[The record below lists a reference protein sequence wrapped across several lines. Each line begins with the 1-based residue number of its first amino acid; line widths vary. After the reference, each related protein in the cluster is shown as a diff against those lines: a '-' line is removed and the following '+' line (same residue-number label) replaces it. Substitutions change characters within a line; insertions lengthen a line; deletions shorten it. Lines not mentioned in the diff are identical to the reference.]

1 MKTSEAINIGSK
13 ILKNRNIISHKIDAE
28 IILSHVL
35 KTSREKLLINEQ
47 AISYT
52 DLKRFKKII
61 SRRLKKEPIAY
72 IFNKK
77 EFRSKDFYVV
87 KNSLIPRPETELLI
101 DPIIKKF
108 RRKSLYFLDVGVG
121 TGCIMLSILNELNN
135 SRGLGIDICNKAI
148 SVAKI
153 NLKTMNLNKR
163 ASLKCRSIDTIYN
176 KNIQKLILGDIKIAE
191 DRIFTIQTAGGTT
204 SLRVA
209 SELLKETSKN
219 INIWVSNPTWSNHI
233 PVFEST
239 NIKFRVYPYYDMET
253 NTLLFDRMIA
263 CLETVPKGDA
273 VLLHACCHNPTG
285 MDPTLEQW
293 KEIIQV
299 MNHHLKD

>member
-13 ILKNRNIISHKIDAE
+13 ILKNRNITSHKIDAE

-47 AISYT
+47 AISYIN
-52 DLKRFKKII
+52 LKRFKKII
-61 SRRLKKEPIAY
+61 SRRSKKEPIAY

-108 RRKSLYFLDVGVG
+108 KGKSIYFLDMGVG
-121 TGCIMLSILNELNN
+121 TGCIMLSILSELNN

-153 NLKTMNLNKR
+153 NLETMKLNKR

-176 KNIQKLILGDIKIAE
+176 KKFDLIVSNPPYIIKREINQLSEDIRKFEPQKALD
-191 DRIFTIQTAGGTT
+191 GGHDG
-204 SLRVA
+204 LDVIRKVIY
-209 SELLKETSKN
+209 KSKN
-219 INIWVSNPTWSNHI
+219 ILKLNGILALEIGRGQYYSVSNILRLNGFREI
-233 PVFEST
+233 KKIKDYRDNVRCIFST
-239 NIKFRVYPYYDMET
+239 
-253 NTLLFDRMIA
+253 
-263 CLETVPKGDA
+263 
-273 VLLHACCHNPTG
+273 
-285 MDPTLEQW
+285 
-293 KEIIQV
+293 
-299 MNHHLKD
+299 LK

>member
-13 ILKNRNIISHKIDAE
+13 ILKNRNITSHKIDAE

-47 AISYT
+47 AISYIN
-52 DLKRFKKII
+52 LKRFKKII
-61 SRRLKKEPIAY
+61 SRRSKKEPIAY

-108 RRKSLYFLDVGVG
+108 KGKSIYFLDMGVG
-121 TGCIMLSILNELNN
+121 TGCIMLSILSELNN

-153 NLKTMNLNKR
+153 NLETMKLNKR
-163 ASLKCRSIDTIYN
+163 ASLKCRSIDTICN
-176 KNIQKLILGDIKIAE
+176 KKFDLIVSNPPYIVKREINQLSEDIKKFEPQKAL
-191 DRIFTIQTAGGTT
+191 DGGHDG
-204 SLRVA
+204 LDVIRKVIY
-209 SELLKETSKN
+209 KSKN
-219 INIWVSNPTWSNHI
+219 ILKLNGILALEIGRGQYYSVSNILRLNGFREI
-233 PVFEST
+233 KKIKDYRDNVRCIFST
-239 NIKFRVYPYYDMET
+239 
-253 NTLLFDRMIA
+253 
-263 CLETVPKGDA
+263 
-273 VLLHACCHNPTG
+273 
-285 MDPTLEQW
+285 
-293 KEIIQV
+293 
-299 MNHHLKD
+299 LK

>member
-13 ILKNRNIISHKIDAE
+13 ILKNRNITSHKIDAE

-47 AISYT
+47 VISFS

-108 RRKSLYFLDVGVG
+108 RGKSLYFLDVGVG

-135 SRGLGIDICNKAI
+135 SRGLGIDVCNKAI

-153 NLKTMNLNKR
+153 NLQTMNFNKR

-176 KNIQKLILGDIKIAE
+176 KKFDLI
-191 DRIFTIQTAGGTT
+191 
-204 SLRVA
+204 
-209 SELLKETSKN
+209 
-219 INIWVSNPTWSNHI
+219 VSNPPYIVKREINQLSEDIKKFEPQKALDGGHDGLDVIRKVIYKSRDILKLNGILALEIGRGQSYSVSNI
-233 PVFEST
+233 LRLNGFRETKKIKDYRDNVRCIFST
-239 NIKFRVYPYYDMET
+239 
-253 NTLLFDRMIA
+253 
-263 CLETVPKGDA
+263 
-273 VLLHACCHNPTG
+273 
-285 MDPTLEQW
+285 
-293 KEIIQV
+293 
-299 MNHHLKD
+299 LK

>member
-28 IILSHVL
+28 IILSHIL

-52 DLKRFKKII
+52 DYKSFKKII

-108 RRKSLYFLDVGVG
+108 KGKSIYFLEMGVG
-121 TGCIMLSILNELNN
+121 TGCIMLSILSELNN

-153 NLKTMNLNKR
+153 NLETMKLTKR

-176 KNIQKLILGDIKIAE
+176 KKFDLIVSNPPYIVKREINQLSEDIKKFEPQKAL
-191 DRIFTIQTAGGTT
+191 DGGHDG
-204 SLRVA
+204 LDVIRKVIY
-209 SELLKETSKN
+209 KSKN
-219 INIWVSNPTWSNHI
+219 ILKLNGILALEIGRGQNYSVSNILRLNGFREI
-233 PVFEST
+233 KKIKDYQDNVRCIFST
-239 NIKFRVYPYYDMET
+239 LT
-253 NTLLFDRMIA
+253 
-263 CLETVPKGDA
+263 
-273 VLLHACCHNPTG
+273 
-285 MDPTLEQW
+285 
-293 KEIIQV
+293 
-299 MNHHLKD
+299 

>member
-1 MKTSEAINIGSK
+1 MKTSEVINIGSK

-47 AISYT
+47 VISFS

-87 KNSLIPRPETELLI
+87 KNSLIPRPETALLV

-108 RRKSLYFLDVGVG
+108 RGKSLYFLDVGVG
-121 TGCIMLSILNELNN
+121 TGCIMFSILSELNN

-153 NLKTMNLNKR
+153 NLKTMKLNKR

-176 KNIQKLILGDIKIAE
+176 KKFDLIVSNPPYIVKREINQLSEDIKKFEPQKAL
-191 DRIFTIQTAGGTT
+191 DGGHDG
-204 SLRVA
+204 LDVIRKVIY
-209 SELLKETSKN
+209 KSKN
-219 INIWVSNPTWSNHI
+219 ILKLNGILALEIGRGQNYSVSNILKLNGFREI
-233 PVFEST
+233 KKIKDYKYNVRCIFST
-239 NIKFRVYPYYDMET
+239 LM
-253 NTLLFDRMIA
+253 
-263 CLETVPKGDA
+263 
-273 VLLHACCHNPTG
+273 
-285 MDPTLEQW
+285 
-293 KEIIQV
+293 
-299 MNHHLKD
+299 

>member
-13 ILKNRNIISHKIDAE
+13 ILKNRNITSHKIDAE

-47 AISYT
+47 AISYIN
-52 DLKRFKKII
+52 LKRFKKII
-61 SRRLKKEPIAY
+61 SRRSKKEPIAY

-108 RRKSLYFLDVGVG
+108 KGKSIYFLDMGVG
-121 TGCIMLSILNELNN
+121 TGCIMLSILSELNN

-153 NLKTMNLNKR
+153 NLETMKLNKR

-176 KNIQKLILGDIKIAE
+176 KKFDLIVSNPPYIVKREINQLSEDIKKFEPQKAL
-191 DRIFTIQTAGGTT
+191 DGGHDG
-204 SLRVA
+204 LDVIRKVIY
-209 SELLKETSKN
+209 KSKN
-219 INIWVSNPTWSNHI
+219 ILKLNGILALEIGRGQDYSVSNILRLNGFREI
-233 PVFEST
+233 KKIKDYRDNVRCIFST
-239 NIKFRVYPYYDMET
+239 
-253 NTLLFDRMIA
+253 
-263 CLETVPKGDA
+263 
-273 VLLHACCHNPTG
+273 
-285 MDPTLEQW
+285 
-293 KEIIQV
+293 
-299 MNHHLKD
+299 LK

>member
-1 MKTSEAINIGSK
+1 MKTSKAINIGSK

-47 AISYT
+47 AISHT
-52 DLKRFKKII
+52 DLKRFRKII

-77 EFRSKDFYVV
+77 EFRSKDFYVI

-108 RRKSLYFLDVGVG
+108 KGKGLYFLEVGVG

-135 SRGLGIDICNKAI
+135 SRGIGIDICNKAI

-153 NLKTMNLNKR
+153 NLETMNLNKR
-163 ASLKCRSIDTIYN
+163 ASLKCRSIDKIYN
-176 KNIQKLILGDIKIAE
+176 KKFDLIVSNPPYIIKREINQLSEDIKKFEPQKAL
-191 DRIFTIQTAGGTT
+191 DGGYDG
-204 SLRVA
+204 LDVIR
-209 SELLKETSKN
+209 KIIYKSKN
-219 INIWVSNPTWSNHI
+219 ILKLNGTLALEIGRGQNYSVSNILKLNGFREI
-233 PVFEST
+233 KKIKDYKDNVRCIFST
-239 NIKFRVYPYYDMET
+239 LM
-253 NTLLFDRMIA
+253 
-263 CLETVPKGDA
+263 
-273 VLLHACCHNPTG
+273 
-285 MDPTLEQW
+285 
-293 KEIIQV
+293 
-299 MNHHLKD
+299 

>member
-35 KTSREKLLINEQ
+35 KTSREKLLVNEQ

-72 IFNKK
+72 IFKTK

-108 RRKSLYFLDVGVG
+108 KGKSFYFLDMGVG
-121 TGCIMLSILNELNN
+121 TGCIMLSILSELNN

-153 NLKTMNLNKR
+153 NLETMNLNQR
-163 ASLKCRSIDTIYN
+163 ASLKCRSINTIYN
-176 KNIQKLILGDIKIAE
+176 KKFDLIVSNPPYIVKREINQLSEDIKKFEPQKAL
-191 DRIFTIQTAGGTT
+191 DGGHDG
-204 SLRVA
+204 LDVIRKVIY
-209 SELLKETSKN
+209 KSKN
-219 INIWVSNPTWSNHI
+219 ILKLNGILALEIGKGQYYSVSNILKLNGFREI
-233 PVFEST
+233 KKIKDYRDNVRCIFST
-239 NIKFRVYPYYDMET
+239 LT
-253 NTLLFDRMIA
+253 
-263 CLETVPKGDA
+263 
-273 VLLHACCHNPTG
+273 
-285 MDPTLEQW
+285 
-293 KEIIQV
+293 
-299 MNHHLKD
+299 

>member
-13 ILKNRNIISHKIDAE
+13 ILRNRNIISHKIDSE

-47 AISYT
+47 AVSYT
-52 DLKRFKKII
+52 DLKIFKKII

-108 RRKSLYFLDVGVG
+108 KEKSLYFLDVGTG

-153 NLKTMNLNKR
+153 NLKTMNLNRR

-176 KNIQKLILGDIKIAE
+176 KKFDLIVSNPPYIVKREINQLSEDIKKFEPQKAL
-191 DRIFTIQTAGGTT
+191 DGGHDG
-204 SLRVA
+204 LDVIRKVIY
-209 SELLKETSKN
+209 KSKN
-219 INIWVSNPTWSNHI
+219 ILKLNGILALEIGRGQNYSVSNILRLNGFREI
-233 PVFEST
+233 KKIKDYRDNVRCIFST
-239 NIKFRVYPYYDMET
+239 LT
-253 NTLLFDRMIA
+253 
-263 CLETVPKGDA
+263 
-273 VLLHACCHNPTG
+273 
-285 MDPTLEQW
+285 
-293 KEIIQV
+293 
-299 MNHHLKD
+299 

>member
-1 MKTSEAINIGSK
+1 MKASEAINIGSK

-52 DLKRFKKII
+52 NFKRFKKII
-61 SRRLKKEPIAY
+61 SRRSKKEPIAY

-108 RRKSLYFLDVGVG
+108 KGKSIYFLDMGVG
-121 TGCIMLSILNELNN
+121 TGCIMLSILSELNN

-153 NLKTMNLNKR
+153 NLETMKLNKR

-176 KNIQKLILGDIKIAE
+176 KKFDLIVSNPPYIVKREINQLSEDIKKFEPQKAL
-191 DRIFTIQTAGGTT
+191 DGGHDG
-204 SLRVA
+204 LDVIRKVIY
-209 SELLKETSKN
+209 KSKN
-219 INIWVSNPTWSNHI
+219 ILKLNGILALEIGRGQYYSVYNILRLNGFREIKKIKDYRDNVRCI
-233 PVFEST
+233 FST
-239 NIKFRVYPYYDMET
+239 
-253 NTLLFDRMIA
+253 
-263 CLETVPKGDA
+263 
-273 VLLHACCHNPTG
+273 
-285 MDPTLEQW
+285 
-293 KEIIQV
+293 
-299 MNHHLKD
+299 LK

>member
-28 IILSHVL
+28 IILSHIL

-47 AISYT
+47 DISHT

-72 IFNKK
+72 ILNKK

-108 RRKSLYFLDVGVG
+108 KEKRLYFLDVGTG

-153 NLKTMNLNKR
+153 NLETMKLNKR

-176 KNIQKLILGDIKIAE
+176 KKFDLIVSNPPYIVKREINQLSEDIKKFEPQKAL
-191 DRIFTIQTAGGTT
+191 DGGHDG
-204 SLRVA
+204 LDVIRKVIY
-209 SELLKETSKN
+209 KSKN
-219 INIWVSNPTWSNHI
+219 ILKLNGILALEIGRGQYYSVSNILRLNRFREI
-233 PVFEST
+233 KKIKDYRDNVRCIFST
-239 NIKFRVYPYYDMET
+239 LM
-253 NTLLFDRMIA
+253 
-263 CLETVPKGDA
+263 
-273 VLLHACCHNPTG
+273 
-285 MDPTLEQW
+285 
-293 KEIIQV
+293 
-299 MNHHLKD
+299 

>member
-13 ILKNRNIISHKIDAE
+13 ILRNRNIISHKIDSE

-52 DLKRFKKII
+52 DLKCFKKFI

-77 EFRSKDFYVV
+77 EFRSKDFYVE

-108 RRKSLYFLDVGVG
+108 RGKSLYFLDVGTG
-121 TGCIMLSILNELNN
+121 TGCIMLSILNELNK
-135 SRGLGIDICNKAI
+135 SKGLGIDICKKAI

-153 NLKTMNLNKR
+153 NLETMNLNKR
-163 ASLKCRSIDTIYN
+163 ASLKCRSIDMIYN
-176 KNIQKLILGDIKIAE
+176 KKFDLIVSNPPYIVKREIKQLSEDIKKFEPQKAL
-191 DRIFTIQTAGGTT
+191 DGGHDG
-204 SLRVA
+204 LDVIRKVIY
-209 SELLKETSKN
+209 KSKN
-219 INIWVSNPTWSNHI
+219 ILKFNGILALEIGRGQNYSVSNILRLNGFREI
-233 PVFEST
+233 KKIKDYRDNVRCIFST
-239 NIKFRVYPYYDMET
+239 LT
-253 NTLLFDRMIA
+253 
-263 CLETVPKGDA
+263 
-273 VLLHACCHNPTG
+273 
-285 MDPTLEQW
+285 
-293 KEIIQV
+293 
-299 MNHHLKD
+299 

>member
-13 ILKNRNIISHKIDAE
+13 ILKNRNITSHKIDAE

-47 AISYT
+47 AISYIN
-52 DLKRFKKII
+52 LKRFKKII
-61 SRRLKKEPIAY
+61 YRRSKKEPIAY

-108 RRKSLYFLDVGVG
+108 KGKSIYFLDMGVG
-121 TGCIMLSILNELNN
+121 TGCIMLSILSELNN

-153 NLKTMNLNKR
+153 NLETMKLNKR
-163 ASLKCRSIDTIYN
+163 ASLKCRCIDTIYN
-176 KNIQKLILGDIKIAE
+176 KKFDLIVSNPPYIVKREINQLSEDIKKFEPQKAL
-191 DRIFTIQTAGGTT
+191 DGGHDG
-204 SLRVA
+204 LDVIRKVIY
-209 SELLKETSKN
+209 KSKN
-219 INIWVSNPTWSNHI
+219 ILKLNGILALEIGRGQYYSASSILRLNGFREIKKIKDYRDNVRCI
-233 PVFEST
+233 FST
-239 NIKFRVYPYYDMET
+239 
-253 NTLLFDRMIA
+253 
-263 CLETVPKGDA
+263 
-273 VLLHACCHNPTG
+273 
-285 MDPTLEQW
+285 
-293 KEIIQV
+293 
-299 MNHHLKD
+299 LK

>member
-1 MKTSEAINIGSK
+1 MKASEVINIGSK

-47 AISYT
+47 AISYIN
-52 DLKRFKKII
+52 LKRFKKII
-61 SRRLKKEPIAY
+61 SRRSKKEPIAY

-108 RRKSLYFLDVGVG
+108 KGKSIYFLDMGVG
-121 TGCIMLSILNELNN
+121 TGCIMLSILSELNN

-153 NLKTMNLNKR
+153 NLETMNLNRR

-176 KNIQKLILGDIKIAE
+176 KKFDLIVSNPPYIAKREINQLSEDIKKFEPQKAL
-191 DRIFTIQTAGGTT
+191 DGGHDG
-204 SLRVA
+204 LDVIRKVIY
-209 SELLKETSKN
+209 KSKN
-219 INIWVSNPTWSNHI
+219 ILKLNGILALEIGRGQNYLVSNILKLNRFREI
-233 PVFEST
+233 KKIKDYRDNVRCIFST
-239 NIKFRVYPYYDMET
+239 LT
-253 NTLLFDRMIA
+253 
-263 CLETVPKGDA
+263 
-273 VLLHACCHNPTG
+273 
-285 MDPTLEQW
+285 
-293 KEIIQV
+293 
-299 MNHHLKD
+299 

>member
-13 ILKNRNIISHKIDAE
+13 ILKNRNIVSHKIDSE
-28 IILSHVL
+28 IILSRII

-47 AISYT
+47 DISQT
-52 DLKRFKKII
+52 DLKKFKKII

-108 RRKSLYFLDVGVG
+108 KEKSLYFLDVGIG

-153 NLKTMNLNKR
+153 NLKTMNLNRR

-176 KNIQKLILGDIKIAE
+176 KKFDLIVSNPPYIVKREINQLSEDIKKFEPQKAL
-191 DRIFTIQTAGGTT
+191 DGGHDG
-204 SLRVA
+204 LDVIRKVIY
-209 SELLKETSKN
+209 KSKN
-219 INIWVSNPTWSNHI
+219 ILKLNGILALEIGRGQNYSVSNILKLNGFREI
-233 PVFEST
+233 KKIKDYRDNVRCIFST
-239 NIKFRVYPYYDMET
+239 LI
-253 NTLLFDRMIA
+253 
-263 CLETVPKGDA
+263 
-273 VLLHACCHNPTG
+273 
-285 MDPTLEQW
+285 
-293 KEIIQV
+293 
-299 MNHHLKD
+299 

>member
-13 ILKNRNIISHKIDAE
+13 ILKNRNITSHKIDAE
-28 IILSHVL
+28 IILSHIL

-108 RRKSLYFLDVGVG
+108 RGKSIYFLDAGVG

-153 NLKTMNLNKR
+153 NLETMNLNKR

-176 KNIQKLILGDIKIAE
+176 KKFDLIVSNPPYIVKREINQLSEDIKKFEPQKAL
-191 DRIFTIQTAGGTT
+191 DGGHDG
-204 SLRVA
+204 LDVIRKVIY
-209 SELLKETSKN
+209 KSKN
-219 INIWVSNPTWSNHI
+219 ILKLNGILALEIGRGQNYLVSNILRLNGFRETKKIKDYRDNVRCI
-233 PVFEST
+233 FST
-239 NIKFRVYPYYDMET
+239 
-253 NTLLFDRMIA
+253 
-263 CLETVPKGDA
+263 
-273 VLLHACCHNPTG
+273 
-285 MDPTLEQW
+285 
-293 KEIIQV
+293 
-299 MNHHLKD
+299 LK

>member
-1 MKTSEAINIGSK
+1 MKASEAINIGSK

-47 AISYT
+47 AISYIN
-52 DLKRFKKII
+52 LKRFKKII
-61 SRRLKKEPIAY
+61 SRRSKKEPIAY

-108 RRKSLYFLDVGVG
+108 KGKSIYFLDMGVG
-121 TGCIMLSILNELNN
+121 TGCIMLSILSELNN

-153 NLKTMNLNKR
+153 NLETMKLNKR

-176 KNIQKLILGDIKIAE
+176 KKFDLIVSNPPYIVKREINQLSEDIKKFEPQKAL
-191 DRIFTIQTAGGTT
+191 DGGHDG
-204 SLRVA
+204 LDVIRKVIY
-209 SELLKETSKN
+209 KSKN
-219 INIWVSNPTWSNHI
+219 ILKLNGILALEIGRGQYYSVYNILRLNGLREIKKIKDYRDNVRCI
-233 PVFEST
+233 FST
-239 NIKFRVYPYYDMET
+239 
-253 NTLLFDRMIA
+253 
-263 CLETVPKGDA
+263 
-273 VLLHACCHNPTG
+273 
-285 MDPTLEQW
+285 
-293 KEIIQV
+293 
-299 MNHHLKD
+299 LK

>member
-35 KTSREKLLINEQ
+35 KTTREKLLIDEQ
-47 AISYT
+47 SISYT

-108 RRKSLYFLDVGVG
+108 KGKSIYFLDMGVG
-121 TGCIMLSILNELNN
+121 TGCIMLSILSELNN

-153 NLKTMNLNKR
+153 NLETTNLNKR

-176 KNIQKLILGDIKIAE
+176 KKFDLIVSNPPYIVKREINQLSEDIKKFEPQKAL
-191 DRIFTIQTAGGTT
+191 DGGHDG
-204 SLRVA
+204 LDVIRKVIY
-209 SELLKETSKN
+209 KSKN
-219 INIWVSNPTWSNHI
+219 ILKLNGTLALEIGRGQNYSVSNILRLNG
-233 PVFEST
+233 
-239 NIKFRVYPYYDMET
+239 FRVTKKIKDYRD
-253 NTLLFDRMIA
+253 NVRCIFSTL
-263 CLETVPKGDA
+263 K
-273 VLLHACCHNPTG
+273 
-285 MDPTLEQW
+285 
-293 KEIIQV
+293 
-299 MNHHLKD
+299 

>member
-47 AISYT
+47 AISYIN
-52 DLKRFKKII
+52 LKRFKKII
-61 SRRLKKEPIAY
+61 SRRSKKEPIAY

-108 RRKSLYFLDVGVG
+108 KGKSIYFLDMGVG
-121 TGCIMLSILNELNN
+121 TGCIMLSILSELNN

-153 NLKTMNLNKR
+153 NLETMKLNKR

-176 KNIQKLILGDIKIAE
+176 KKFDLIVSNPPYIVKREINQLSEDIKKFEPQKAL
-191 DRIFTIQTAGGTT
+191 DGGHDG
-204 SLRVA
+204 LDVIRKVIY
-209 SELLKETSKN
+209 KSKN
-219 INIWVSNPTWSNHI
+219 ILKLNGILALEIGRGQYYSASSILRLNGFREIKKIKDYRDNVRCI
-233 PVFEST
+233 FST
-239 NIKFRVYPYYDMET
+239 
-253 NTLLFDRMIA
+253 
-263 CLETVPKGDA
+263 
-273 VLLHACCHNPTG
+273 
-285 MDPTLEQW
+285 
-293 KEIIQV
+293 
-299 MNHHLKD
+299 LK

>member
-1 MKTSEAINIGSK
+1 MKTSKAINIGSK
-13 ILKNRNIISHKIDAE
+13 ILKNRNITSHKIDAE

-52 DLKRFKKII
+52 NFKRFKKII
-61 SRRLKKEPIAY
+61 SRRSKKEPIAY

-77 EFRSKDFYVV
+77 EFRSKVFYVV

-108 RRKSLYFLDVGVG
+108 KGKSIYFLEMGVG
-121 TGCIMLSILNELNN
+121 TGCIMLSILSELNN

-153 NLKTMNLNKR
+153 NLETMKLTKR

-176 KNIQKLILGDIKIAE
+176 KKFDLIVSNPPYIVKREINQLSEDIKKFEPQKAL
-191 DRIFTIQTAGGTT
+191 DGGHDG
-204 SLRVA
+204 LDVIRKVIY
-209 SELLKETSKN
+209 KSKN
-219 INIWVSNPTWSNHI
+219 ILKLNGILALEIGRGQYYSVSNILRLNGFREI
-233 PVFEST
+233 KKIKDYRDNVRCIFST
-239 NIKFRVYPYYDMET
+239 
-253 NTLLFDRMIA
+253 
-263 CLETVPKGDA
+263 
-273 VLLHACCHNPTG
+273 
-285 MDPTLEQW
+285 
-293 KEIIQV
+293 
-299 MNHHLKD
+299 LK

>member
-13 ILKNRNIISHKIDAE
+13 ILKNRNITSHKIDAE

-47 AISYT
+47 AISYIN
-52 DLKRFKKII
+52 LKRFKKII
-61 SRRLKKEPIAY
+61 SRRSKKEPIAY

-108 RRKSLYFLDVGVG
+108 KGKSLYFLDIGVG
-121 TGCIMLSILNELNN
+121 TGCIMLSILSELKN

-153 NLKTMNLNKR
+153 NLETMKLNKR

-176 KNIQKLILGDIKIAE
+176 KKFDLIVSNPPYIVKREINQLSEDIKKFEPQKAL
-191 DRIFTIQTAGGTT
+191 DGGHDG
-204 SLRVA
+204 LDVIRKVIY
-209 SELLKETSKN
+209 KSKN
-219 INIWVSNPTWSNHI
+219 ILKLNGILALEIGRGQYYSVSNILRLNGFREI
-233 PVFEST
+233 KKIKDYRDNVRCIFST
-239 NIKFRVYPYYDMET
+239 
-253 NTLLFDRMIA
+253 
-263 CLETVPKGDA
+263 
-273 VLLHACCHNPTG
+273 
-285 MDPTLEQW
+285 
-293 KEIIQV
+293 
-299 MNHHLKD
+299 LK

>member
-28 IILSHVL
+28 IILSNVL
-35 KTSREKLLINEQ
+35 KISREKLLINEQ

-77 EFRSKDFYVV
+77 EFRSRDFYVI

-108 RRKSLYFLDVGVG
+108 RGKSLYFLDVGVG
-121 TGCIMLSILNELNN
+121 TGCIMFSILNELNN
-135 SRGLGIDICNKAI
+135 STGIGIDICNKAI

-153 NLKTMNLNKR
+153 NSEIMNLNKR

-176 KNIQKLILGDIKIAE
+176 KKFDLI
-191 DRIFTIQTAGGTT
+191 
-204 SLRVA
+204 
-209 SELLKETSKN
+209 
-219 INIWVSNPTWSNHI
+219 VSNPPYIIKREINQLSEDIKKFEPQKALDGGHDGLDVIRKVIYKSKDILKLNGILALEIGRGQYYSVSNI
-233 PVFEST
+233 LKLNGFREIKKIKDYRDNVRCIFST
-239 NIKFRVYPYYDMET
+239 
-253 NTLLFDRMIA
+253 
-263 CLETVPKGDA
+263 
-273 VLLHACCHNPTG
+273 
-285 MDPTLEQW
+285 
-293 KEIIQV
+293 
-299 MNHHLKD
+299 LK